1 MPRKPKQPK
10 QQRQSRDRGPQRST
24 SEPRTEQYRK
34 RHRHSPSTENRKWSR
49 SLSAEDKISQAEGAI
64 KALKRHADRGTCPET
79 LQYRAR
85 AKITADE
92 DFQRGTKQICKNAEQ
107 ETLNAIIRFHQQE
120 IGHFKAETKKGK
132 RASSAIA
139 LNTKNCSTIEP
150 ARAALAEN
158 NVTIETVKHIA
169 VNLQAQIEQ
178 SKMKFKGTH
187 VYHLTPTTNMGPKNK
202 F

>member
-1 MPRKPKQPK
+1 M
-10 QQRQSRDRGPQRST
+10 
-24 SEPRTEQYRK
+24 
-34 RHRHSPSTENRKWSR
+34 
-49 SLSAEDKISQAEGAI
+49 
-64 KALKRHADRGTCPET
+64 
-79 LQYRAR
+79 R

-92 DFQRGTKQICKNAEQ
+92 DFKRETKQIRKNVEQ

-158 NVTIETVKHIA
+158 NVCRNSKTHWLWSHLGFFYYSKVESTTVNTFSNVTGFSHFTMVNTDLVCCGGNCGRMKAKFTIVNFPNTIWFIA
-169 VNLQAQIEQ
+169 GI
-178 SKMKFKGTH
+178 SK
-187 VYHLTPTTNMGPKNK
+187 LCLSS
-202 F
+202 